1 MSVKLKYVMK
11 FVGDM
16 DQAVKFH
23 RDTLGLTLMFQSP
36 EWSEFATG
44 DTRLALHPATKK
56 NPAGKIQLGYGVS
69 DVQAF
74 YREMVEKGIQF
85 TQPPVLEHGSW
96 LARFVDIEGNEC
108 SVGQE

>member
-1 MSVKLKYVMK
+1 MR
-11 FVGDM
+11 FVANM

-23 RDTLGLTLMFQSP
+23 RDTLGLTLKFQSP

-44 DTRLALHPATKK
+44 ETRLALHPASPA
-56 NPAGKIQLGYGVS
+56 NPAGKVELGFTVP

-74 YREMVEKGIQF
+74 HREMAGKGIQF
-85 TQPPVLEHGSW
+85 TKLPALEHGSW
-96 LARFVDIEGNEC
+96 VARFIDVEGNEC